1 VFTPIKQRLMMP
13 RASWQAILGPKKK
26 PQIPLIL
33 WGFYEFGIGF
43 YRWDLSN
50 ALKVRTL
57 KAIPMPSETKNM
69 AALDWVWPAGKIR

>member
-1 VFTPIKQRLMMP
+1 
-13 RASWQAILGPKKK
+13 LGPKKK
-26 PQIPLIL
+26 PPIPLIL

-57 KAIPMPSETKNM
+57 REIAIPSETKNM
-69 AALDWVWPAGKIR
+69 ATLDWAWPEGKIK

>member
-1 VFTPIKQRLMMP
+1 MP
-13 RASWQAILGPKKK
+13 RASYRATLGPKKK

-33 WGFYEFGIGF
+33 WGFYEFGIAF

-57 KAIPMPSETKNM
+57 KAIPIPNDTNSIAN
-69 AALDWVWPAGKIR
+69 LDWV